1 LKAHW
6 DSNSQGGSSLGNVRV
21 HSLTLPFIPRLVLL
35 AHNLATP
42 CFSGEPKARVTTQW
56 VILELYNELLLKICS
71 SLVTLLMGIRIVLTS
86 NVCIVKGNGQINY
99 NFLTIGL
106 KVPIWSH

>member
-1 LKAHW
+1 
-6 DSNSQGGSSLGNVRV
+6 VRV
-21 HSLTLPFIPRLVLL
+21 HSLTLPFTPKLPFL

-42 CFSGEPKARVTTQW
+42 CHNCEPKARVATQW
-56 VILELYNELLLKICS
+56 VIFELYNELLLKIFS
-71 SLVTLLMGIRIVLTS
+71 SLVTPLMGIRIVLTS
-86 NVCIVKGNGQINY
+86 NVCIVKGNGQVNY